1 MTNKKIRKT
10 VAKVMYDMTN
20 TIFYAFPNY
29 EELIEIWER
38 INEIVTNETK
48 IVKGE
53 KVK

>member
-10 VAKVMYDMTN
+10 VAKVMYDMTK

-29 EELIEIWER
+29 EELVEIWER

-53 KVK
+53 K